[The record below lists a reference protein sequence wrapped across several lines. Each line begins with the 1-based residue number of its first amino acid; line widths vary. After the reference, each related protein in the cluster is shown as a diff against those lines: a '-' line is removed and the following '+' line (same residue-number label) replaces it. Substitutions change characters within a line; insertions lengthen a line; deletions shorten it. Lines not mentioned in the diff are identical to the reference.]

1 MWYYRT
7 VLAAIDDAINAL
19 RTKGVDEQ
27 KIDFVRALPDNRKGK
42 AIGALNQNP
51 LMSIVD
57 LQNLFESAYKPS
69 SQELQLVEDYDPRFK
84 SWALYQYKLLRSNK
98 LIDDPKDERW
108 EYKQAITGYAG
119 IHHDLDEIHDFFRA
133 HVLDNPNY
141 NLGTKS
147 FQEAYDDS
155 VEWHNAISQRGSGK
169 FYLPFA
175 RDESGNIVD
184 EKIVHRFD
192 DGSMM
197 VRVEDP
203 NDLDVEGNF
212 MHHCVGSYAR
222 HVESGDCTIYSL
234 RNKFNQPQATIEVGR
249 NGTVKQIKGPSNSE
263 IHDDDLVSKISDFF
277 EGRDDINETAGNS
290 YTHQRAEGWY
300 PGEVEWENGPEEI
313 KYGIHEFAYGPYLE
327 GYYDEEADGDFS
339 RFGIHGNTW
348 ENKDQEEFEEN
359 NLRNLDIDELADK
372 TVSEIKDAVNG
383 KRSYGKVHQLEDYD
397 FENLAETIVD
407 IGYKQL
413 ESIVDREDSL
423 TDEYLARRS
432 GYLTKEDIQNYKYE
446 RIRQILG
453 RNPLLDLLYSF
464 AKHYS
469 QWEEYVRT
477 PDSED
482 YEHFGDS
489 DQYSERAM
497 QMMRNSEDK
506 LRLEIAKHIYETYQ
520 DHPVV
525 KKFEETFKTKFIL
538 PEISTIEEGEHRAQM
553 RHLTSQYTDPA
564 QLRFQD
570 LPEGESFNLARHKK
584 KQKKYVADGEELVLP
599 DDFE

>member
-1 MWYYRT
+1 MWYNRT
-7 VLAAIDDAINAL
+7 ILAAIEDAINAL
-19 RTKGVDEQ
+19 QSKGVSDQ
-27 KIDFVRALPDNRKGK
+27 IIQFVHSLPNDKKGK

-51 LMSIVD
+51 SMMIDD
-57 LQNLFESAYKPS
+57 LKSLFQSGYKPS
-69 SQELQLVEDYDPRFK
+69 SQELHLVQDYDPRFQ
-84 SWALYQYKLLRSNK
+84 SWALYQYKLLRANK
-98 LIDDPKDERW
+98 LTDDPRDDRW
-108 EYKQAITGYAG
+108 EYKPMNGYAG
-119 IHHDLDEIHDFFRA
+119 IKDNLDEIHDFWRV
-133 HVLDNPNY
+133 HSLDNPNY
-141 NLGTKS
+141 NIGTKS
-147 FQEAYDDS
+147 LEEAYEDS
-155 VEWHNAISQRGSGK
+155 VEWHRAMTERGSGK
-169 FYLPFA
+169 FYLPFE
-175 RDESGNIVD
+175 RDESGQLID
-184 EKIVHRFD
+184 EKIVHRFE

-212 MHHCVGSYAR
+212 MHHCVGSYAKS
-222 HVESGDCTIYSL
+222 VEYGDCTIYSL

-249 NGTVKQIKGPSNSE
+249 DGTVKQIKGPNNSE
-263 IHDDDLVSKISDFF
+263 IDDDDQVAKISEFF
-277 EGRDDINETAGNS
+277 EDRDDIKKTAGES
-290 YTHQRAEGWY
+290 YTHQRAEQWY
-300 PGEVEWENGPEEI
+300 PGEVEWENGPDEI

-339 RFGIHGNTW
+339 KFGIHSNSW

-372 TVSEIKDAVNG
+372 TVSEIKDAVDG
-383 KRSYGKVHQLEDYD
+383 KRTYGKVYDLEDYD

-407 IGYKQL
+407 IAYKQL

-423 TDEYLARRS
+423 TDEYLTRRS
-432 GYLTKEDIQNYKYE
+432 GYLTKEDLQSYKYE

-453 RNPLLDLLYSF
+453 HNPLLDLLYSF

-497 QMMRNSEDK
+497 DMMRNSEDK

-520 DHPVV
+520 DNPTV

-584 KQKKYVADGEELVLP
+584 KQQNLEDDNLEIPFE

>member
-7 VLAAIDDAINAL
+7 VLAAIEDAINAL
-19 RTKGVDEQ
+19 QAKGVSEDIIQ
-27 KIDFVRALPDNRKGK
+27 FVHSLPDNQKGK

-51 LMSIVD
+51 SMMIDD
-57 LQNLFESAYKPS
+57 LRNLFQSGYRPS
-69 SQELQLVEDYDPRFK
+69 TQELQLTADYDPRFK
-84 SWALYQYKLLRSNK
+84 SWALHQYKLLRANK
-98 LIDDPKDERW
+98 LNDDPKDDRW
-108 EYKQAITGYAG
+108 EYKQSISGYAG
-119 IHHDLDEIHDFFRA
+119 IKDDLDEIHDFFRA

-155 VEWHNAISQRGSGK
+155 VEWHRAISERGSGK

-175 RDESGNIVD
+175 RDESGQLVD

-222 HVESGDCTIYSL
+222 QVESGDCTIYSL
-234 RNKFNQPQATIEVGR
+234 RSKFNQPQATIEVGR
-249 NGTVKQIKGPSNSE
+249 DGTVKQIKGPSNSE
-263 IHDDDLVSKISDFF
+263 IHDDDLVEKISDFF
-277 EGRDDINETAGNS
+277 EGRDDIKKTAGNS
-290 YTHQRAEGWY
+290 YTHERAEQWY
-300 PGEVEWENGPEEI
+300 PGEVEWENGPDEI

-339 RFGIHGNTW
+339 RFGIHGNSW

-359 NLRNLDIDELADK
+359 NLRNLDTDELVDQ
-372 TVSEIKDAVNG
+372 TVTQIKDAVDG
-383 KRSYGKVHQLEDYD
+383 KRTYGKIYQLEDYD
-397 FENLAETIVD
+397 FEDLAKTIVD
-407 IGYKQL
+407 IAYKQL
-413 ESIVDREDSL
+413 ESVIDREDNL

-432 GYLTKEDIQNYKYE
+432 GYLTKEDIENYKYQ

-453 RNPLLDLLYSF
+453 NNALLSLLYNF

-469 QWEEYVRT
+469 GWEEYVRT

-482 YEHFGDS
+482 YEHLGDS
-489 DQYSERAM
+489 DSYGRRAM
-497 QMMRNSEDK
+497 QLMRDSEDK
-506 LRLEIAKHIYETYQ
+506 LRLEIAKLIYETYQ

-525 KKFEETFKTKFIL
+525 KKFEETFNTKFIL

-584 KQKKYVADGEELVLP
+584 KQKQYDADGEELVLP